1 MSDKSPDTKETASP
15 NSTPRPTGFS
25 LLLSKAFSYQK
36 RYIKMICAFL
46 IIPIAAQLALN
57 VYMDFVT
64 PEQKDISVAGYA
76 MAVIVGF
83 TLLIWFLDFL
93 AFGATIRYVAQS
105 QRGKMPSFREALE
118 YAFSRVWEA
127 IVLAFRIFIYTYA
140 WLLLLIILLLS
151 GQAILMY
158 VGIGAPNMNIASI
171 PGLNFVLV
179 IAFFIVF
186 IQVII
191 RSLAITF
198 AYPLLLADEKMTSA
212 EALEKSVSLSR
223 GMKGSI
229 FVNYLL
235 LGILFGLVGA
245 IYGGIMSSVLIQ
257 VMGISGNYAS
267 ESEVMMF
274 SLISGI
280 LLIPLL
286 LALRG
291 LMVMFQL
298 TYAESAVEEKQLFGE
313 SEK

>member
-1 MSDKSPDTKETASP
+1 MITAFMAVPVFAQFLMDVFMDTELPASGTDRVMTVMP
-15 NSTPRPTGFS
+15 G
-25 LLLSKAFSYQK
+25 LL
-36 RYIKMICAFL
+36 
-46 IIPIAAQLALN
+46 
-57 VYMDFVT
+57 
-64 PEQKDISVAGYA
+64 
-76 MAVIVGF
+76 AVIVGF
-83 TLLIWFLDFL
+83 TLLIWLLDYL
-93 AFGATIRYVAQS
+93 GFGATIRYVAQS

-140 WLLLLIILLLS
+140 WLLLLIMLLLS
-151 GQAILMY
+151 GQAIFMY
-158 VGIGAPNMNIASI
+158 VGIGAPNMSIASMQ
-171 PGLNFVLV
+171 GLNLILV
-179 IAFFIVF
+179 IAFFVVF

-191 RSLAITF
+191 RALAITF

-245 IYGGIMSSVLIQ
+245 IYGGIMSSILIQ

-267 ESEVMMF
+267 ESGVMMF
-274 SLISGI
+274 SLINGI
-280 LLIPLL
+280 MFIPLL

-291 LMVMFQL
+291 FMVIFQL
-298 TYAESAVEEKQLFGE
+298 TYAESAIEEKELFGE